1 MADAFTSLNRLASDC
16 SPDLIVTH
24 ACEGGH
30 IDHDACHY
38 LAKHVAAVHG
48 LPVMEFPLYWKD
60 DHDQDIFQQFR
71 NAGEDEM
78 VLELTEQEMEVK
90 RQMIAAYKTQQGLT
104 SVFHLHT
111 ERFRAVRKGNG
122 ETCSWPDYAFENR
135 RERLKASAFLQKIAE
150 FERSLSITLGTSLGC
165 ET

>member
-1 MADAFTSLNRLASDC
+1 
-16 SPDLIVTH
+16 
-24 ACEGGH
+24 
-30 IDHDACHY
+30 
-38 LAKHVAAVHG
+38 
-48 LPVMEFPLYWKD
+48 
-60 DHDQDIFQQFR
+60 
-71 NAGEDEM
+71 
-78 VLELTEQEMEVK
+78 MEVK

-104 SVFHLHT
+104 SVFHIHT